1 MTLMLSGYL
10 LTFSIVSRK
19 VLLTLLFSSDDE
31 EKKMKNKNLWLNIGI
46 IALIVWLITPL
57 KAEAQAASSL
67 VNRDCQSAT
76 PGRNLDYILKK
87 GDSSITLGREVLPLL
102 AYLPYDLSIISGD
115 PFIPVGNPVEVV
127 CNLKANFQSLK
138 LVFGVN
144 SANSNAQPNNKILF
158 GVYLDGNLAG
168 TKEVIVGSKQEWT
181 LNLQGVKNVALR
193 AECISGKC
201 PALSF
206 AEMSLR

>member
-1 MTLMLSGYL
+1 
-10 LTFSIVSRK
+10 
-19 VLLTLLFSSDDE
+19 
-31 EKKMKNKNLWLNIGI
+31 MKNKNFWLNIGI
-46 IALIVWLITPL
+46 IALIVWSTTPL

-102 AYLPYDLSIISGD
+102 AYLSYDYSLSGD
-115 PFIPVGNPVEVV
+115 YFIPVGNPVEVV

-138 LVFGVN
+138 LVFGVHSGN
-144 SANSNAQPNNKILF
+144 SFAQPNNKILF

-168 TKEVIVGSKQEWT
+168 TKEVIVGPKQEWT

-201 PALSF
+201 PGLYF